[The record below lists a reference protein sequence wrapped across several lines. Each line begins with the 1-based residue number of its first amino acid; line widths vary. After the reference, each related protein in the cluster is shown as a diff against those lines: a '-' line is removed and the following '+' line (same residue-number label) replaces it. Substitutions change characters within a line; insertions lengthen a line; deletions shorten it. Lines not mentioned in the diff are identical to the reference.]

1 MEMDKIVNLDKEEL
15 ALQAH
20 QSAEQI
26 FRLRFQMKMG
36 QNEGLKKLREL
47 KKDIARI
54 KTVQRQHELGIAT
67 HAHVKVNASE
77 TEATPKRKK
86 EDGEEVRRR
95 QGREEESSEEDVD
108 AEHQADIEG
117 GRQSEVGRQ
126 DQGKGRQ
133 ARQGECKEGRQLS
146 NERTDERHDSNCDR
160 GNSGRFSS
168 QREGWRSG
176 FHQDAEDHCG
186 RGGNAQGPS
195 EVSADDADDQEVLCA

>member
-15 ALQAH
+15 VQQAH

-77 TEATPKRKK
+77 TDATPKRKGK
-86 EDGEEVRRR
+86 KTAKKSAER
-95 QGREEESSEEDVD
+95 QGREEEGSQEDVD
-108 AEHQADIEG
+108 AQYQADVEG
-117 GRQSEVGRQ
+117 GQQSEIDRQ
-126 DQGKGRQ
+126 DQGKSRQ
-133 ARQGECKEGRQLS
+133 AR
-146 NERTDERHDSNCDR
+146 
-160 GNSGRFSS
+160 
-168 QREGWRSG
+168 
-176 FHQDAEDHCG
+176 
-186 RGGNAQGPS
+186 
-195 EVSADDADDQEVLCA
+195 

>member
-67 HAHVKVNASE
+67 HAHARVNATE
-77 TEATPKRKK
+77 TEATPKRKTK
-86 EDGEEVRRR
+86 KTAKKSAGAKGAKKKAAKKTSTRNTKRTSKVASKAKSTGKTKVKAAKR
-95 QGREEESSEEDVD
+95 GK
-108 AEHQADIEG
+108 ANAKKG
-117 GRQSEVGRQ
+117 GS
-126 DQGKGRQ
+126 
-133 ARQGECKEGRQLS
+133 
-146 NERTDERHDSNCDR
+146 
-160 GNSGRFSS
+160 
-168 QREGWRSG
+168 
-176 FHQDAEDHCG
+176 
-186 RGGNAQGPS
+186 
-195 EVSADDADDQEVLCA
+195 

>member
-67 HAHVKVNASE
+67 HAHVKANATT
-77 TEATPKRKK
+77 TEAAPKRKTK
-86 EDGEEVRRR
+86 KTAKKSAAARGSKSKKAPKKTSTRNTKRTSKIAGKAKSTGKTKVKAAKR
-95 QGREEESSEEDVD
+95 GK
-108 AEHQADIEG
+108 ANAKKG
-117 GRQSEVGRQ
+117 GS
-126 DQGKGRQ
+126 
-133 ARQGECKEGRQLS
+133 
-146 NERTDERHDSNCDR
+146 
-160 GNSGRFSS
+160 
-168 QREGWRSG
+168 
-176 FHQDAEDHCG
+176 
-186 RGGNAQGPS
+186 
-195 EVSADDADDQEVLCA
+195 

>member
-67 HAHVKVNASE
+67 HAHAKVNAAD
-77 TEATPKRKK
+77 TEAAPKRKTK
-86 EDGEEVRRR
+86 KTAKKSVGAKGNKSKKAPKKTSTRNTKRT
-95 QGREEESSEEDVD
+95 SKD
-108 AEHQADIEG
+108 AGKAKSAGKTKVKAAKRGKANAKKG
-117 GRQSEVGRQ
+117 GS
-126 DQGKGRQ
+126 
-133 ARQGECKEGRQLS
+133 
-146 NERTDERHDSNCDR
+146 
-160 GNSGRFSS
+160 
-168 QREGWRSG
+168 
-176 FHQDAEDHCG
+176 
-186 RGGNAQGPS
+186 
-195 EVSADDADDQEVLCA
+195 

>member
-67 HAHVKVNASE
+67 HAHVRANASE
-77 TEATPKRKK
+77 TEAAPKRKAK
-86 EDGEEVRRR
+86 KTAKKSAAKGQKSKKAPKKTSTRNSKRTSKVASKAKSTGKTKVKAAKR
-95 QGREEESSEEDVD
+95 GK
-108 AEHQADIEG
+108 ANAKKG
-117 GRQSEVGRQ
+117 GS
-126 DQGKGRQ
+126 
-133 ARQGECKEGRQLS
+133 
-146 NERTDERHDSNCDR
+146 
-160 GNSGRFSS
+160 
-168 QREGWRSG
+168 
-176 FHQDAEDHCG
+176 
-186 RGGNAQGPS
+186 
-195 EVSADDADDQEVLCA
+195 

>member
-77 TEATPKRKK
+77 TEAAPKRKTK
-86 EDGEEVRRR
+86 KTAKKSAGAKGAKKKAPKKTSTRNTKRTSKAAGKAKSAGKTKVKAAKR
-95 QGREEESSEEDVD
+95 GK
-108 AEHQADIEG
+108 ANAKKG
-117 GRQSEVGRQ
+117 GS
-126 DQGKGRQ
+126 
-133 ARQGECKEGRQLS
+133 
-146 NERTDERHDSNCDR
+146 
-160 GNSGRFSS
+160 
-168 QREGWRSG
+168 
-176 FHQDAEDHCG
+176 
-186 RGGNAQGPS
+186 
-195 EVSADDADDQEVLCA
+195 

>member
-20 QSAEQI
+20 QSGEQI

-67 HAHVKVNASE
+67 HAHVKANATE

-86 EDGEEVRRR
+86 KAAKKSAARGAKSKKAPKKTSTRNTKRTSKAAGKAKSAGKTKVKAAKR
-95 QGREEESSEEDVD
+95 GR
-108 AEHQADIEG
+108 ANAKKG
-117 GRQSEVGRQ
+117 GS
-126 DQGKGRQ
+126 
-133 ARQGECKEGRQLS
+133 
-146 NERTDERHDSNCDR
+146 
-160 GNSGRFSS
+160 
-168 QREGWRSG
+168 
-176 FHQDAEDHCG
+176 
-186 RGGNAQGPS
+186 
-195 EVSADDADDQEVLCA
+195 

>member
-67 HAHVKVNASE
+67 HAHARVNATE
-77 TEATPKRKK
+77 TEATPKRKTK
-86 EDGEEVRRR
+86 KTAKK
-95 QGREEESSEEDVD
+95 SSSAKGSKKKAAKKTSTRNTKRTSKV
-108 AEHQADIEG
+108 ASKAKSTGKTKVNAAKRGKANAKKG
-117 GRQSEVGRQ
+117 GS
-126 DQGKGRQ
+126 
-133 ARQGECKEGRQLS
+133 
-146 NERTDERHDSNCDR
+146 
-160 GNSGRFSS
+160 
-168 QREGWRSG
+168 
-176 FHQDAEDHCG
+176 
-186 RGGNAQGPS
+186 
-195 EVSADDADDQEVLCA
+195 

>member
-77 TEATPKRKK
+77 TEAAPKRKTRK
-86 EDGEEVRRR
+86 TAKKSAGAKGAKKKAPKKTSTRNTKRTSKAAGKAKSAGKTKVKAAKR
-95 QGREEESSEEDVD
+95 GR
-108 AEHQADIEG
+108 ANAKKG
-117 GRQSEVGRQ
+117 GS
-126 DQGKGRQ
+126 
-133 ARQGECKEGRQLS
+133 
-146 NERTDERHDSNCDR
+146 
-160 GNSGRFSS
+160 
-168 QREGWRSG
+168 
-176 FHQDAEDHCG
+176 
-186 RGGNAQGPS
+186 
-195 EVSADDADDQEVLCA
+195 